1 MSRWKAGR
9 SAIAGAVA
17 LIAAAVGAHA
27 EICPGAVT
35 VTSAASA
42 FVSAARAGSPAAFS
56 ALLTRYTNVEA
67 LAIFALGR
75 YRAKL
80 PPERR
85 AEYIR
90 NTQYYLGRFL
100 ADNSGRFN
108 DSSKLTIESCKGN
121 LVTTSFKG
129 GSNIIWRVSGTRI
142 DDVQVSGFWLTLAL
156 RDKFANVVRQNHGYV
171 SSLLDFLARQA
182 PAEARQ
188 KKS

>member
-1 MSRWKAGR
+1 MRRAPIGR
-9 SAIAGAVA
+9 TFAIAVAFIAAVA
-17 LIAAAVGAHA
+17 GARA
-27 EICPGAVT
+27 ESCAGADT
-35 VTSAASA
+35 VTSAANA
-42 FVSAARAGSPAAFS
+42 FVSAARSGSPAAFV

-67 LAIFALGR
+67 VALFALGR
-75 YRAKL
+75 YRTKL

-90 NTQYYLGRFL
+90 NAHYYFGKFL

-108 DSSKLTIESCKGN
+108 DNSKLTIESCKGN

-129 GSNIIWRVSGTRI
+129 GSNIVWRVSGDQI
-142 DDVQVSGFWLTLAL
+142 ADVQVSGFWLTLAL
-156 RDKFANVVRQNHGYV
+156 RDKFANIVRQNHGYV

-182 PAEARQ
+182 PSETRQ